1 MEVHDITLAG
11 KKRGHHPWF
20 ALAASDHPS
29 QQEEVR
35 TVGEDQQWGFFI
47 ISEFKGF
54 EMPHIL
60 VGATSVYLIP
70 QVMSHN

>member
-35 TVGEDQQWGFFI
+35 TVGKINSGGFSSFLNLRALKCHT
-47 ISEFKGF
+47 F
-54 EMPHIL
+54 
-60 VGATSVYLIP
+60 
-70 QVMSHN
+70 